1 MAKTPI
7 TSSTVEA
14 DVSFGKDGENYGL
27 AVDMKVNIP
36 SMDQTQAEELVTKAH
51 QLCPTRQH

>member
-1 MAKTPI
+1 MAKTLI

-36 SMDQTQAEELVTKAH
+36 SIDQTQAEELVAKAY
-51 QLCPTRQH
+51 